1 MAERPICFTGPEV
14 RAALA
19 GTKTQARR
27 VSWKPRVRLP
37 RPVRSEDLI
46 FLAGK
51 GVHADPGIYPVELN
65 PQGAVSATLPGGER
79 LGLRPGEFDF
89 VCPFANGPTAL
100 VNGRWTLAPQG
111 QRLWVQEKHSL
122 WQRPEAEPA
131 PHRGVY
137 YEAGI
142 PRTGGG
148 WRCVAAQ
155 MAGRWRSPAQMPRWA
170 ARLLLEVTAVRL
182 ERLQQISDADAQA
195 EGARRTGEGVCAVCE
210 VPCWT
215 VDGEWHG
222 PTATDAF
229 GCAWSERFA
238 KTFPWESNPWVWVV
252 EFKRVRSVPGVI
264 DRLCTCGRGSV
275 AHTDACRAV
284 DCTDGYPHCGDP
296 CCMCERT
303 DGLHSPPLKEA
314 KSRQT

>member
-122 WQRPEAEPA
+122 WQRPETEPA

-142 PRTGGG
+142 PRAGGG

-182 ERLQQISDADAQA
+182 ERLQAVSEADARA
-195 EGARRTGEGVCAVCE
+195 EGLLHISKDGGRTWKWGIADRDGLPGIDDDGMSWSGWSADARKPFKLLWDRA
-210 VPCWT
+210 
-215 VDGEWHG
+215 H
-222 PTATDAF
+222 
-229 GCAWSERFA
+229 A

-252 EFKRVRSVPGVI
+252 EFKRVI
-264 DRLCTCGRGSV
+264 DRQMELAR
-275 AHTDACRAV
+275 
-284 DCTDGYPHCGDP
+284 
-296 CCMCERT
+296 
-303 DGLHSPPLKEA
+303 
-314 KSRQT
+314 